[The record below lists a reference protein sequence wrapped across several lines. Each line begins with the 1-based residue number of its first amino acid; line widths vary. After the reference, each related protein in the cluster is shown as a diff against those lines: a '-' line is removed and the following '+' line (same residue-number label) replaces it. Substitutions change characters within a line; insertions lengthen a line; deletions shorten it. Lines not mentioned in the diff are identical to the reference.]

1 MAVYDLEE
9 QENIE
14 SLKAW
19 WKQYGSLVI
28 AAVVAFVIGVGG
40 VQGWR
45 YYQGEQALKA
55 AELYTEFEEAVKVED
70 AAKIQSLA
78 QKIRTEFPSSTYA
91 PRAALRAAKTA
102 IDKGER
108 DKAVELLQW
117 AGASGKDESLKALA
131 NLRLSAV
138 LLDLGK
144 HDEAVKAVT
153 TPPTEAFAAL
163 FADARGDVYM
173 AQGKNK
179 EAADAYQVALDK
191 LPKSAAYRN
200 VVEIKRDSLGV
211 Q

>member
-19 WKQYGSLVI
+19 WQQYGKLVI
-28 AAVVAFVIGVGG
+28 AAAVAFVLGVSG

-45 YYQGEQALKA
+45 WYQGEQAMKA
-55 AELYTEFEEAVKVED
+55 ATAFTEFEDALKVGD
-70 AAKIQSLA
+70 AAKVESIA
-78 QKIRTEFPSSTYA
+78 QKLRTEFSSSTYA
-91 PRAALRAAKTA
+91 PRAALLAARFVA
-102 IDKGER
+102 EKGGR
-108 DKAVELLQW
+108 DKAAEQLRW
-117 AGASGKDESLKALA
+117 AASNTKDPSLAALA

-144 HDEAVKAVT
+144 HDEALQAVNA
-153 TPPTEAFAAL
+153 PPSDAFAAL
-163 FADARGDVYM
+163 FADARGDVLV

>member
-19 WKQYGSLVI
+19 WKQYGTLVI

-45 YYQGEQALKA
+45 YYQGQQALKA
-55 AELYTEFEEAVKVED
+55 AELYAEFEDAVKVED
-70 AAKIQSLA
+70 AAKIGSLA
-78 QKIRTEFPSSTYA
+78 QKIRAEFPASTYA
-91 PRAALRAAKTA
+91 PRAALRAAKSSV
-102 IDKGER
+102 DKGER

-117 AGASGKDESLKALA
+117 VGANSKDESLKALA